1 MKLLVLAS
9 LLAITGFAQ
18 TDGAQM
24 TLKNEVGIA
33 VGSGGSMCGTDISGE
48 TTEDQHSMTYVFTAD
63 ISNYIFDTCLTGFD
77 TMLQV
82 LDSNGN
88 ELHFNDD
95 HSGHCESGN
104 NQYASHLET
113 ELQIGQ
119 TYKLKINGYCASCF
133 GRFTI
138 SVSCPDPCAG
148 VNCLAPARCGDGTLA
163 PVSADTCCGDANL
176 CPDPCASV
184 NCLTSAVCGD
194 GTPAPVPEGACC
206 GDASLC
212 PPVEDTTGEWCADE
226 NGHCRCVTEVRYGAN
241 GKFSDWQSAHG
252 STFCSNRVFG
262 DPIGGVKK
270 SCYCKR
276 DFERERTGKCADEN
290 GACHCTGRV
299 RYGANGVFTDWRN
312 IAGTTT
318 GCNNVAFGDP
328 IPGVVKACYC
338 DERYDTGNAVKCAD
352 ENGQCSCNGQV
363 RYGMNGV
370 FTSWREVTGS
380 IGCNNG
386 VFGDPLHGTVKACYC
401 RGVGSQTELESKI
414 EKAAAAFEA
423 IDATHNI
430 ITMLAFIGVISLICH
445 GGKKIHKVLFGTTD
459 FQKIDD
465 DIDC

>member
-1 MKLLVLAS
+1 MRCLLIA
-9 LLAITGFAQ
+9 LLAAISYAQ

-24 TLKNEVGIA
+24 TLKNEVEIA

-163 PVSADTCCGDANL
+163 PFSADTCCGDANL

-290 GACHCTGRV
+290 GACHCRGRV
-299 RYGANGVFTDWRN
+299 RYGANGVYTDWRD
-312 IAGTTT
+312 IPGSTT
-318 GCNNVAFGDP
+318 GCNNVVFGDP

-338 DERYDTGNAVKCAD
+338 EERAD
-352 ENGQCSCNGQV
+352 
-363 RYGMNGV
+363 
-370 FTSWREVTGS
+370 
-380 IGCNNG
+380 I
-386 VFGDPLHGTVKACYC
+386 
-401 RGVGSQTELESKI
+401 GSQTGLESKI
-414 EKAAAAFEA
+414 EKASAAFEA
-423 IDATHNI
+423 IDTTHNA
-430 ITMLAFIGVISLICH
+430 ITMFAFIGAMSLIYH
-445 GGKKIHKVLFGTTD
+445 GGKKIYKVVFGTTD

-465 DIDC
+465 DIEY